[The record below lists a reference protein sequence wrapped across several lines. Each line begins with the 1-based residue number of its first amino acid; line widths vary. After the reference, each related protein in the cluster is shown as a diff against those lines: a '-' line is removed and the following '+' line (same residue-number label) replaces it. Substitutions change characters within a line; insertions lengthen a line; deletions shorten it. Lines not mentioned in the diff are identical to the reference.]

1 MTRNWAPLEGPQR
14 VVMRLRA
21 KQDGRPRSFTDFEL
35 PLMVLLAVVVG
46 VVIAMWLNGL
56 ASPGGGEVRLE
67 TERPPLTSPR
77 QAIAAGAAER
87 AQAAR
92 RERARAQRRV
102 RAARVLAARKRAA
115 AAAFARRTYT
125 ETGPGSST
133 SYPATRQ
140 DFQGTNQTYT
150 QQTLPVA
157 PAPKQDAAPA
167 PKPKPSNG
175 GGGGGGFDDSG

>member
-21 KQDGRPRSFTDFEL
+21 RPDGRPRSFSDLEL
-35 PLMVLLAVVVG
+35 PLMVLLAVMVG
-46 VVIAMWLNGL
+46 IAITMWLNGL
-56 ASPGGGEVRLE
+56 GSPGGEVRRV

-77 QAIAAGAAER
+77 EALAAGAAER

-92 RERARAQRRV
+92 RERARERRV

-115 AAAFARRTYT
+115 AAAFARQAYT
-125 ETGPGSST
+125 GTGPGSST

-140 DFQGTNQTYT
+140 DFSGTNQTYT
-150 QQTLPVA
+150 QQALPVT

-167 PKPKPSNG
+167 PKPKPSSG